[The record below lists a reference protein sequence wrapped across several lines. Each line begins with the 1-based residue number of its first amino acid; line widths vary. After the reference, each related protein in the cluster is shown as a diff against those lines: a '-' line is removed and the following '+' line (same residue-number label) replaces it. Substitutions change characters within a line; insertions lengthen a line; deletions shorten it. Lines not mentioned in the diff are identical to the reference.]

1 MHMPQKN
8 VLLSDILN
16 KASLKLNY
24 QFENIKLLEMALVHP
39 SLTKKR
45 RSFDFERLEFLGD
58 RILGLVIAEQL
69 FVYFHHESE
78 GDLAKRLAVLVSRD
92 ACLDAARTL
101 NFEEIYD
108 QLGAEEGA
116 KGTILADAMEA
127 TIGAIYLDGG
137 LEAAKN
143 LINTVWSQK
152 ITSTK
157 SPPKDHKS
165 ALQEWSQK
173 LKLGVP
179 EYTVVE
185 MSGPAHAPRFIVEA
199 KIQDYATTAEG
210 ASKRI
215 AEQEAAK
222 LLLEKVS
229 K

>member
-1 MHMPQKN
+1 MYQKN
-8 VLLSDILN
+8 VLLSEILN
-16 KASLKLNY
+16 KASLILNY
-24 QFENIKLLEMALVHP
+24 QFEDIKLLEMALVHP
-39 SLTKKR
+39 SLKRKR

-69 FVYFHHESE
+69 FVHFNHESE

-92 ACLDAARTL
+92 ACLEAARTL

-108 QLGAEEGA
+108 QLGVEEGA

-127 TIGAIYLDGG
+127 AIGAVYLDGG

-143 LINTVWSQK
+143 LINKVWLPK

-157 SPPKDHKS
+157 LPPKDHKS
-165 ALQEWSQK
+165 SLQEWSQK
-173 LKLGVP
+173 LGFGVP
-179 EYTVVE
+179 EYIVLE
-185 MSGPAHAPRFIVEA
+185 MSGPAHAPHFIVEA
-199 KIQDYATTAEG
+199 KIQNHAAKAEG
-210 ASKRI
+210 ASKRV

>member
-1 MHMPQKN
+1 MLN
-8 VLLSDILN
+8 DILT
-16 KASLKLNY
+16 KVSLSLDY
-24 QFENIKLLEMALVHP
+24 QFQDLKLLEMALIHP
-39 SLTKKR
+39 SLKKRR

-69 FVYFHHESE
+69 FIHYGLESE

-92 ACLDAARTL
+92 SCLESARTL
-101 NFEEIYD
+101 NLEAIYD

-127 TIGAIYLDGG
+127 TIGAVYLDGG
-137 LEAAKN
+137 LEAAKV
-143 LINTVWSQK
+143 LIHKLWESRINSPK
-152 ITSTK
+152 K
-157 SPPKDHKS
+157 PPKDDKS
-165 ALQEWSQK
+165 SLQEWSQK
-173 LKLGVP
+173 FGFGVP
-179 EYTVVE
+179 EYTVLD
-185 MSGPAHAPRFIVEA
+185 MSGPAHAPHFIIEVKVQNHRA
-199 KIQDYATTAEG
+199 TAEG

>member
-1 MHMPQKN
+1 MIPMKDLLN
-8 VLLSDILN
+8 VTGYIRGACSPLGM
-16 KASLKLNY
+16 KKH
-24 QFENIKLLEMALVHP
+24 F
-39 SLTKKR
+39 LT
-45 RSFDFERLEFLGD
+45 F
-58 RILGLVIAEQL
+58 I
-69 FVYFHHESE
+69 HET
-78 GDLAKRLAVLVSRD
+78 
-92 ACLDAARTL
+92 CL

-127 TIGAIYLDGG
+127 TIGAVYLDGG

-143 LINTVWSQK
+143 LIHTVCSQK

-199 KIQDYATTAEG
+199 KIQDHASTAEG
-210 ASKRI
+210 ASKRV

>member
-1 MHMPQKN
+1 MRMHQKN

-92 ACLDAARTL
+92 SCLDAARAL

-108 QLGAEEGA
+108 NY
-116 KGTILADAMEA
+116 K
-127 TIGAIYLDGG
+127 
-137 LEAAKN
+137 
-143 LINTVWSQK
+143 
-152 ITSTK
+152 
-157 SPPKDHKS
+157 H
-165 ALQEWSQK
+165 
-173 LKLGVP
+173 
-179 EYTVVE
+179 
-185 MSGPAHAPRFIVEA
+185 FII
-199 KIQDYATTAEG
+199 KMDQ
-210 ASKRI
+210 
-215 AEQEAAK
+215 Q
-222 LLLEKVS
+222 
-229 K
+229 